1 MKSIQRTC
9 CLQLTEVK
17 RMLEMQM
24 VKKNNQLYE
33 GEKITAL
40 YCRLS
45 RDDDLSGDSNSIVHQ
60 KEILGEYAKRHGF
73 SNPVYYVD
81 DGYSGTNFNRP
92 DFQRMLKDIESG
104 VVGTVI
110 VKDMSRFGRNYI
122 MVGYYT
128 EILFEQAGIRFI
140 AVNDG
145 VDNERENDEFTPF
158 RNIINEWYARDTSK
172 KVKAVIKAKGMAG
185 KHLGAVP
192 PYGYMK
198 DPVDSSRWI
207 IDEEAAQVV
216 REIFKMYVEGKTTH
230 QIADILNE
238 RKIDSPLVH
247 FTKKGMPSRAHKDSS
262 PHWTPP
268 SIYNMLGQES
278 YTGCTVNFKT
288 AKKSYKSKEQILL
301 PKDEWKIFEGTQEAI
316 IDKQTYAIV
325 QKMRECRRVPRR
337 KDAQPNIFAGLLYC
351 ADCGKSLSRHIGAK
365 TDGYQAYTCSSY
377 RKNTSCSPH
386 HITLKAISEVVL
398 ADLLK
403 VCSCVRNREN
413 EFVKAY
419 RDDIE
424 KKNSRLYGASKS
436 ELKRIENRCAEI
448 DEIIRKLYEDNVR
461 GRITDERFDI
471 LANGYE
477 KEKAELKE
485 RSEKLQVALQSDARD
500 EENLEQ
506 FKQLVRRYTTI
517 TELNTEILNA
527 FIEKIYVGET
537 VRTEMPSKRK
547 RKKYIKTRTIRIIYK
562 FIGAVNLN

>member
-1 MKSIQRTC
+1 
-9 CLQLTEVK
+9 
-17 RMLEMQM
+17 MLDMQIA
-24 VKKNNQLYE
+24 KKNNQYYG

-73 SNPVYYVD
+73 TNSVFYVD

-104 VVGTVI
+104 LVGTVI

-145 VDNERENDEFTPF
+145 VDNEHDSDEFTPF

-172 KVKAVIKAKGMAG
+172 KVKAVLRAKGTAG
-185 KHLGAVP
+185 KHLSAIP

-198 DPVDSSRWI
+198 DSADKSRWI
-207 IDEEAAQVV
+207 IDEEAAPIV
-216 REIFKMYVEGKTTH
+216 REIFKMFVEGKSTNE
-230 QIADILNE
+230 IAFTLNE
-238 RKIDSPLVH
+238 RKVDSPLVH
-247 FTKKGMPSRAHKDSS
+247 FVKNGMPNRARKDGIPLWSG
-262 PHWTPP
+262 PT
-268 SIYNMLGQES
+268 IYNMLEQVA

-288 AKKSYKSKEQILL
+288 AKKSYKSKDQILL
-301 PKDEWKIFEGTQEAI
+301 PKEEWKVFENTQEPI
-316 IDKQTYAIV
+316 IDKDTFAIV
-325 QKMRECRRVPRR
+325 QQMRECRRVPRK

-351 ADCGKSLSRHIGAK
+351 ADCGKSLSRHLGAS
-365 TDGYQAYTCSSY
+365 TDRYQAYTCSSY
-377 RKNTSCSPH
+377 RKHALCSPH

-398 ADLLK
+398 MDLLK
-403 VCSCVRNREN
+403 VCACVRDRED
-413 EFVKAY
+413 EFVQAY
-419 RDDIE
+419 REDMA

-471 LANGYE
+471 MAKG
-477 KEKAELKE
+477 
-485 RSEKLQVALQSDARD
+485 
-500 EENLEQ
+500 
-506 FKQLVRRYTTI
+506 
-517 TELNTEILNA
+517 
-527 FIEKIYVGET
+527 
-537 VRTEMPSKRK
+537 
-547 RKKYIKTRTIRIIYK
+547 
-562 FIGAVNLN
+562 